1 MYVVPLKTL
10 IVQALQGTFDSQYPV
25 PEWAGLR
32 IGMEYPVDVQHY
44 PSVWIDYDDTEP
56 LTKSSIRH
64 EETVDPATG
73 ATVAPFTRWKFAG
86 YISLTAVALTSLE
99 RDRIY
104 DELVAVVATSLEDP
118 LRGRF
123 AATIANN
130 SLIAANL
137 QTDRL
142 QPRGSAAA
150 PGTPWSTD
158 ELIYERTLNIE
169 VIGEFYAIPSASG
182 STTILREIIVTP
194 SADVTGQTTPSGDP
208 IVLTGTGFTDWH

>member
-10 IVQALQGTFDSQYPV
+10 IVQALQGTFDSSYPV
-25 PEWAGLR
+25 AEWAGLR

-64 EETVDPATG
+64 EETTDPATG
-73 ATVAPFTRWKFAG
+73 NPTAPFTRWKFAG

-104 DELVAVVATSLEDP
+104 DELVSVVATSLEDP

-123 AATIANN
+123 AQTIADND
-130 SLIAANL
+130 LIAANL

-169 VIGEFYAIPSASG
+169 VIGEFYAVPGTA
-182 STTILREIIVTP
+182 TIVNLSKLIITP
-194 SADVTGQTTPSGDP
+194 SQDITGETTPDGDP
-208 IVLTGTGFTDWH
+208 IVITAPGFTNWH